1 MTRRRAWQHFWKNE
15 NQNFWENESMTEKK
29 LKILWQEIFT
39 PEIPFTNESEVIW
52 DGVMKVIQRVKS
64 PSTQVDQAWLSRS
77 SELNWY
83 PYIEMLNNLEILNGL
98 IEGEKRGYDAAVI
111 GCYCDP
117 VLREARGLLDI
128 PVVGLSESAM
138 MFAQALGGRFACVT
152 VWESYVPIMEKNLRL
167 YGWENRAISNR
178 PIRYFNIEWSKL
190 VDAFKGD
197 GRGLTQDFE
206 TLALS
211 CVDDGADVVI
221 VGCAYLGP
229 ALTLSKYTSVGQT
242 KVPIIDCAATG
253 VAMAEAMAGLH
264 QRTGMKP
271 SRGKTSPYPHPPEKK
286 LGAIRKNFGFE

>member
-1 MTRRRAWQHFWKNE
+1 MNDRT
-15 NQNFWENESMTEKK
+15 

-39 PEIPFTNESEVIW
+39 TEIPFTKESEVIW
-52 DGVMKVIQRVKS
+52 NGLMKVIQRVKS
-64 PSTQVDQAWLSRS
+64 PSTQVDRAWLSKS

-98 IEGEKRGYDAAVI
+98 IEGEKRGYDAAII

-117 VLREARGLLDI
+117 CLREARGLLDI

-138 MFAQALGGRFACVT
+138 MFAQTLGGRFACVT
-152 VWESYVPIMEKNLRL
+152 VWESYAPIMEKNLRL
-167 YGWENRAISNR
+167 YGWESRAISNR
-178 PIRYFNIEWSKL
+178 PIRYFNIEWPKL
-190 VDAFKGD
+190 LDAFKGD
-197 GRGLTQDFE
+197 GKALIQDFE
-206 TLALS
+206 TVALS
-211 CVDDGADVVI
+211 CVEDGADVVI

-229 ALTLSKYTSVGQT
+229 ALTLSDYSHVGKT

-253 VAMAEAMAGLH
+253 IAMAEAMAGLH

-286 LGAIRKNFGFE
+286 LGAIRKTFGFE